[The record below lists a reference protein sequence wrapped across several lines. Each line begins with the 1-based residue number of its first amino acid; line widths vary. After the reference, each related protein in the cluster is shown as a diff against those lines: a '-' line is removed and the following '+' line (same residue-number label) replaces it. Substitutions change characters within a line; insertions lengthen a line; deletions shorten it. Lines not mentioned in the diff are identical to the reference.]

1 MSRHRIIINIILE
14 NNHKSFNVGLSDL
27 IKDIKLKI
35 QDKKGFPVKFQ
46 QLYYNNQILENDK
59 TLSYYQIPKESNLD
73 LILKPEE
80 KILIFIQAISG
91 QKITFSVSKNKKIE
105 KLKQIIQKKEII
117 NAEFRLKY
125 HNILLE
131 DGKTLMIIK

>member
-1 MSRHRIIINIILE
+1 MK
-14 NNHKSFNVGLSDL
+14 NNYKFYNVRLNDS

-46 QLYYNNQILENDK
+46 RLYFNNQLRENDK
-59 TLSYYQIPKESNLD
+59 ALSYYQIPKESNLD
-73 LILKPEE
+73 LVLKPEE
-80 KILIFIQAISG
+80 KILIFIQPISG
-91 QKITFSVSKNKKIE
+91 QKITFSVSKNIKIE